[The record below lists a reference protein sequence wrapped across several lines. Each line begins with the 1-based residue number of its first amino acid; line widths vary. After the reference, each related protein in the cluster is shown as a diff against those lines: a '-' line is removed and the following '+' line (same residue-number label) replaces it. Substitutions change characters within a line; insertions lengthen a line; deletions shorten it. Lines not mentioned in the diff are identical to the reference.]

1 MLNCHRFVIGLCP
14 HVNQTFSEVYK
25 WRISSLSLRGD
36 WLDRGRRHF
45 AGEYFQ
51 SESGSGTVCNLQEN
65 IVNQGRGQGV
75 G

>member
-36 WLDRGRRHF
+36 WLDRGHF

-51 SESGSGTVCNLQEN
+51 SESGSGAVCTLREN
-65 IVNQGRGQGV
+65 MLNQGRGRG
-75 G
+75 GG